1 MYNYWVL
8 FYVKDSMNNINRIA
22 LLYRD
27 LLSSNIHKLS
37 EEDKNIVLSL
47 KPNNK
52 IVAIGNIDSS
62 NWNAYPLTY
71 LLHNKLVAHTV
82 LNESQ
87 IYQSWHAMRVHDV
100 SILHPQELISQSV
113 VIRFMGLDNSTN
125 MNDYMNSFISMC
137 TASDKCKIIFIIFEC
152 NKKYYKNNVYI
163 RKSNSTFIDTA
174 NGKPYTVESSP
185 LCVSPED
192 IVFFPSSKS
201 STSSEKTSSKLISQR
216 KVGSSLSSLL
226 SCKDEF

>member
-22 LLYRD
+22 LLYKD

-62 NWNAYPLTY
+62 NWNAFPLTY
-71 LLHNKLVAHTV
+71 LLHHKLVAPTV

-137 TASDKCKIIFIIFEC
+137 TASDKCKVIFIVFEC

-174 NGKPYTVESSP
+174 SGKPYTVESSP

-192 IVFFPSSKS
+192 IVFFPSS
-201 STSSEKTSSKLISQR
+201 TSSEKTSAKLISQR
-216 KVGSSLSSLL
+216 KASSSLSSLL